1 MSPTLNAGENHS
13 DVRATVLAVTPID
26 IRNAIRGGGVERA
39 AIRRGRESGQP
50 GDPCGTLSGVVSAVA
65 VMGSVTHTLTADG
78 SDGSED
84 GTGRGTPIITF
95 SHTAGIDCQPS
106 RDVTP
111 TVMSGHDRMPSD
123 AGHAVVR
130 RLTPVEVERLQA
142 FPDGW
147 TDVDGKADSHRYRQM
162 GNAVTINTVE
172 WIARRIVAVEDGAL

>member
-26 IRNAIRGGGVERA
+26 IRNAIRGGGA
-39 AIRRGRESGQP
+39 GRYTP
-50 GDPCGTLSGVVSAVA
+50 
-65 VMGSVTHTLTADG
+65 
-78 SDGSED
+78 
-84 GTGRGTPIITF
+84 GTGIGPIITF

-147 TDVDGKADSHRYRQM
+147 TDVDGQADSHRYRQM